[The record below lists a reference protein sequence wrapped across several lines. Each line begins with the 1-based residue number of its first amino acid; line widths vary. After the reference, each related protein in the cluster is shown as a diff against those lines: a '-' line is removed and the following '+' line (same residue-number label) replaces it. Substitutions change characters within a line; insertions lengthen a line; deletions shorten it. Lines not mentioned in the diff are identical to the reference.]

1 MYDALVVGG
10 SFAGLSAATYIA
22 RGRHSVAVVDAGLP
36 RNRFSPAAH
45 GFFGQDGVPPAEMLA
60 AARRQLERYPEASVI
75 ADIARVIRG
84 HDGAF
89 EAELDSGKTVR
100 ARKLVVATGVVDL
113 LPDVPGL
120 AERWGKSVL
129 HCPYCHGYEFA
140 GRRLGV
146 LAISPLSFHQ
156 AQMIPNWGPTTLLLN
171 GLEVPDNDIR
181 ARLVDRAVHIEPGI
195 VKRLYGDGGSLTGVE
210 LAEGR
215 GVTLDALYVTPSVR
229 QASPFAA
236 EIGCDLDEGPSGEV
250 IRVDAT
256 MRTSVPGIYAAGDCA
271 RWPSNAMLAAADGV
285 MAGSAVSQA
294 LITGWTP
301 AEVKEVV

>member
-22 RGRHSVAVVDAGLP
+22 RGRHRVAVVDAGIP

-60 AARRQLERYPEASVI
+60 TARRQLERYPEASVI
-75 ADIARVIRG
+75 ADSARVIRG

-89 EAELDSGKTVR
+89 EAELGSGETVR
-100 ARKLVVATGVVDL
+100 AKKLVIATGVADL

-129 HCPYCHGYEFA
+129 HCPYCHGYEFG
-140 GRRLGV
+140 GRGLGV

-156 AQMIPNWGPTTLLLN
+156 AQLIPNWGPTTLLLN
-171 GLEVPDNDIR
+171 GLDFPDDDIR
-181 ARLVDRAVHIEPGI
+181 KRLVDRAVHIEAGI
-195 VKRLYGDGGSLTGVE
+195 VKRLYGDGASLAGVE
-210 LAEGR
+210 LADGR
-215 GVTLDALYVTPSVR
+215 SVTLDALYVAPSVR

-236 EIGCDLDEGPSGEV
+236 DIGCDLDEGPGGEV
-250 IRVDAT
+250 IRVDAS
-256 MRTSVPGIYAAGDCA
+256 MQTSVPGVFAAGDCA

-285 MAGSAVSQA
+285 MAGGAVSQA
-294 LITGWTP
+294 LIRGWTP
-301 AEVKEVV
+301 ADVRGVV